1 MSVAKEIRV
10 HGRVQGVFFRDSCR
24 QEASRL
30 GVAGWVTNEPDG
42 TVAGFLEGEAEAV
55 EALLDWCRSGPRQA
69 KVEKVDVTD
78 AEPRG
83 LSGFDAH

>member
-24 QEASRL
+24 QEAARL

-42 TVAGFLEGEAEAV
+42 TVAGFIEGEVDAV

-83 LSGFDAH
+83 LSGFDAR